1 MAEALLGD
9 RDALRAE
16 TGPAPAGPWH
26 LAWRRVSRSKLAL
39 FGLAILALLLLT
51 AALADLVAPY
61 SYTQQNVAI
70 ARRGPSA
77 AHWLGTDELGRD
89 LLSRLIYGARVSL
102 SVAIVAQLVIVTIG
116 VPVGAA
122 AGYFGG
128 WVDTLLSRAV
138 DVLYSF
144 PDLLLIIIIVTS
156 LRAALRTDAGGLLG
170 ALASLDAALAG
181 MLGIFISLALVS
193 WLTVARLVRGQII
206 SLKERELVEAARALG
221 AHDGRILLRHL
232 LPNVLPAIVVAAT
245 LGIPRVIIVEAA
257 LSFIGIG
264 VQPPT
269 PSWGSMILAGS
280 TAARGGAPHLILGP
294 AGALALTVLA
304 CNIVGDALLEA
315 FDPWMRKTG
324 TATR

>member
-1 MAEALLGD
+1 VGEGD
-9 RDALRAE
+9 SI
-16 TGPAPAGPWH
+16 PAGPWRM
-26 LAWRRVSRSKLAL
+26 AWRQLSRSKLAL
-39 FGLAILALLLLT
+39 FGLAVLAILVLVAMF
-51 AALADLVAPY
+51 ADLVAPY
-61 SYTQQNVAI
+61 SYTAQNVTL

-89 LLSRLIYGARVSL
+89 MLSRLIYGARVSL
-102 SVAIVAQLVIVTIG
+102 SVAIVAQVAILLIG

-128 WVDTLLSRAV
+128 WIDTLLSRAI

-144 PDLLLIIIIVTS
+144 PDLLLIIIVVTS
-156 LRAALRTDAGGLLG
+156 LRAALRADSAGVFGV
-170 ALASLDAALAG
+170 LASLDAALAG
-181 MLGIFISLALVS
+181 MLGIFLSVALVS
-193 WLTVARLVRGQII
+193 WLIVARLVRGQVL
-206 SLKERELVEAARALG
+206 SLKEREFVEAARASG
-221 AHDGRILLRHL
+221 ATTDRIIVRHL

-245 LGIPRVIIVEAA
+245 LGIPRVILVEAA

-269 PSWGSMILAGS
+269 PSWGAMVLAGS
-280 TAARGGAPHLILGP
+280 NAARGGNPHLILGP

-315 FDPWMRKTG
+315 FDPWMRRAG
-324 TATR
+324 R